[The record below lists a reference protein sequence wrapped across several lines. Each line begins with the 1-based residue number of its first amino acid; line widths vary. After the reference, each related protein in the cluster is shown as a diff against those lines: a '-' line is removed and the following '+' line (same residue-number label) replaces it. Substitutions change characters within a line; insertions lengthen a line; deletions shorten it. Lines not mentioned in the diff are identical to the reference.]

1 MIDDLIG
8 CTILQQ
14 HLNGLESNL
23 GPNYC
28 ISPVFNNTLRKVR
41 LRDDVRGDQQRGA
54 AHSRRKE
61 CRVSITYIF
70 SIPARPFAW
79 HNLAD
84 VELLRAIVSLTRQS
98 SLWCPHGELLQLPL
112 ISSAVSSANGP
123 LASCIFSLFDL
134 FLAASN
140 ILLAIV
146 PVAQRAHYRVAS
158 APLRRGEGYGGEVSS

>member
-1 MIDDLIG
+1 MALTTVYRQYLITPSAKFACG
-8 CTILQQ
+8 MMSAGIN
-14 HLNGLESNL
+14 NGVQLIQEGRSV
-23 GPNYC
+23 G
-28 ISPVFNNTLRKVR
+28 
-41 LRDDVRGDQQRGA
+41 
-54 AHSRRKE
+54 
-61 CRVSITYIF
+61 RVSITYIF

-140 ILLAIV
+140 ILLATV
-146 PVAQRAHYRVAS
+146 PVAQRAHYHVAS